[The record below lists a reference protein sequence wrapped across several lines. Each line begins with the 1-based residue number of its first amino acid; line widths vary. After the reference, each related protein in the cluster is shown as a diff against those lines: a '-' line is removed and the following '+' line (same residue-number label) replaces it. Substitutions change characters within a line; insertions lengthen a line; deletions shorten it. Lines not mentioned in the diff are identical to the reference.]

1 MTSTQLVVVIADDEP
16 VAREYLGTLLRQLGG
31 VRVVA
36 EAADGDQALAAIR
49 AHRPELIFLDVQ
61 MPRRTG
67 LAVVRELAAE
77 ELPLVVIT
85 TAFPEYALDSFE
97 IAAADFLVKP
107 FDERRLARTLD
118 RARAILDGTRAGQLR
133 ERMARA
139 EDLDTLPPGARRG
152 LHGRLPCRVAGR
164 IRFVD
169 VAELESISAADESVF
184 LHLVGGRL
192 LARESISALEART
205 AAYGFV
211 RIHRSTIVNPAF
223 VKEIESLGGGEYT
236 LTMGSGATLRAS
248 ASYGAAVR
256 AMTERNPE
264 RARGAG

>member
-1 MTSTQLVVVIADDEP
+1 MAATQLVVVIADDDAA
-16 VAREYLGTLLRQLGG
+16 AREYLGALLRQLGN

-49 AHRPELIFLDVQ
+49 AHRPEVIFLDVQ
-61 MPRRTG
+61 MPRRSG

-107 FDERRLARTLD
+107 FDERRLARTLE
-118 RARAILDGTRAGQLR
+118 RARAILDGTRAGLLR
-133 ERMARA
+133 ERMAQV
-139 EDLDTLPPGARRG
+139 EDLDRLPPGARRG

-169 VAELESISAADESVF
+169 VAEIESISAADESVF
-184 LHLVGGRL
+184 IHLLSGRV
-192 LARESISALEART
+192 LARESISAIESRT
-205 AAYGFV
+205 VAYGFV
-211 RIHRSTIVNPAF
+211 RIHRSTIINPAF
-223 VKEIESLGGGEYT
+223 VKEIESLGGGEYQ
-236 LTMGSGATLRAS
+236 LTTGSGAVLRAS

-256 AMTERNPE
+256 DMMERNPE
-264 RARGAG
+264 RARGEG